1 MSSWDVQQRDG
12 AGQHIAVQA
21 VSGGDV
27 LRRDGSCGAERAVQ
41 RGLLLQRGLSGGQRE
56 RVRCARGVQRDEL
69 WRLRGRVSCGV
80 VLPFGVGAADALRCG
95 AVLRDSG
102 AVAGERA
109 VRRRVLLRECWGLER
124 AAGRE
129 SGRVRAVSCWAV
141 LPCGDSG
148 AFAVSQGDFLGDGG
162 QQECVG
168 LRGVCCWALLSLRG
182 HDERE
187 HVPVQCWLLL
197 SGGYVGRIA
206 SELRLWERFLLP
218 GG

>member
-12 AGQHIAVQA
+12 AGPHIAVQA

-56 RVRCARGVQRDEL
+56 RVRCASGVQRDEL
-69 WRLRGRVSCGV
+69 RRMRGRVSCGV
-80 VLPFGVGAADALRCG
+80 VLSFGVGAADALRGG

-109 VRRRVLLRECWGLER
+109 VRRRVLLRECRGLER

-129 SGRVRAVSCWAV
+129 PGRVRAVSCWAV
-141 LPCGDSG
+141 LPCGNSG

-168 LRGVCCWALLSLRG
+168 LHGVRCWVLLSLHG

-187 HVPVQCWLLL
+187 HVPV
-197 SGGYVGRIA
+197 
-206 SELRLWERFLLP
+206 
-218 GG
+218 

>member
-1 MSSWDVQQRDG
+1 M
-12 AGQHIAVQA
+12 
-21 VSGGDV
+21 
-27 LRRDGSCGAERAVQ
+27 
-41 RGLLLQRGLSGGQRE
+41 
-56 RVRCARGVQRDEL
+56 
-69 WRLRGRVSCGV
+69 
-80 VLPFGVGAADALRCG
+80 
-95 AVLRDSG
+95 
-102 AVAGERA
+102 
-109 VRRRVLLRECWGLER
+109 RRRVLLRECWGLER

-129 SGRVRAVSCWAV
+129 FGRVRAVSCWAV

-148 AFAVSQGDFLGDGG
+148 AFAMSQGDFLGDGG

-206 SELRLWERFLLP
+206 CVISMQRRALLLGEECSSLSVRPRDVSEPSWP
-218 GG
+218 GEVQAV

>member
-12 AGQHIAVQA
+12 AGQPIAVQA

-41 RGLLLQRGLSGGQRE
+41 RGLLLQRGLSGGERE

-69 WRLRGRVSCGV
+69 RIMRGRVSCGV

-109 VRRRVLLRECWGLER
+109 VRRRVLLREWWGLER

-129 SGRVRAVSCWAV
+129 CGRVRAVSCWAV

-162 QQECVG
+162 QQECVR
-168 LRGVCCWALLSLRG
+168 LCGVCCWALLS
-182 HDERE
+182 
-187 HVPVQCWLLL
+187 V
-197 SGGYVGRIA
+197 
-206 SELRLWERFLLP
+206 
-218 GG
+218 